1 MKITIPKSKNLALQT
16 LCQNNKTLDFIT
28 DDTRE
33 LDAHSLLVRTK
44 SNETFIDNFLQKD
57 FAKNTKIKTQDL
69 LPNIISPKKLASI
82 FAPLPSIIGITGT
95 NGKTTTA
102 AIVYSMLLDLG
113 FSCALF
119 GTRGAYKND
128 TKIRPK
134 GLTTPSL
141 LELYALLDECR
152 ECDFVVMEVSSHAIC
167 QERIAGLDF
176 VAKVLTNITSDH
188 LDYHKILEEYIRV
201 KNHFLL
207 DEKTIANGG
216 SVIINADEPNAIFN
230 QNALY
235 YGIENAK
242 INTKQVNL
250 KANAYSLDNGISAHI
265 SFENEL
271 ERQQAIMEANLY
283 GKHNL
288 YNALAAILCVKSLQ
302 NLTNKKSPTSNPLKS
317 LDSIVATLQHFGGVE
332 GRMEVVSQNPLI
344 IVDFAHTHDGME
356 QIFSSFKGREIVAVF
371 GAGGDRDKTKR
382 PKMGLCAYKYAKKLY
397 ITSDNPRSENPQEII
412 NDIISGIPTNA
423 LDLGLACKKSE
434 AAQQREIICEVD
446 RKVAITKAIQNLAE
460 NEILLILGKGDE
472 TYQILGDKSIH
483 FDDREVVKEVLASLG
498 QKS

>member
-1 MKITIPKSKNLALQT
+1 MKIAIPKSKNLALV
-16 LCQNNKTLDFIT
+16 CHKNKSLQFIT

-33 LDAHSLLVRTK
+33 LDSHSLLIRTK
-44 SNETFIDNFLQKD
+44 SNAKFIDDFLAKD
-57 FAKNTKIKTQDL
+57 FAKNTNSKIQTQDF
-69 LPNIISPKKLASI
+69 LPSIISPKEFASI

-102 AIVYSMLLDLG
+102 AIIYSILLDLG

-128 TKIRPK
+128 IKIRPK
-134 GLTTPSL
+134 GLTTPTL
-141 LELYALLDECR
+141 LEIYALLDECR
-152 ECDFVVMEVSSHAIC
+152 DCDFVVMEVSSHAIV

-176 VAKVLTNITSDH
+176 VSKVLTNITSDH
-188 LDYHKILEEYIRV
+188 LDYHKTLEEYIRV

-207 DEKTIANGG
+207 DEKNLASGG
-216 SVIINADEPNAIFN
+216 SVIINADEKNASFN
-230 QNALY
+230 KNALY
-235 YGIENAK
+235 YGIEKAK
-242 INTKQVNL
+242 IGTKQVNL

-265 SFENEL
+265 SFVNEL
-271 ERQQAIMEANLY
+271 ETQQAIMEANLY

-302 NLTNKKSPTSNPLKS
+302 NLQNKKSPNPLKS
-317 LDSIVATLQHFGGVE
+317 LDCIVDTVQHFGGVE

-356 QIFSSFKGREIVAVF
+356 QIFASFKGREIVAVF

-397 ITSDNPRSENPQEII
+397 ITSDNPRSENPQDII
-412 NDIISGIPTNA
+412 NDIISGIPKNA
-423 LDLGLACKKSE
+423 LDLAFACKKSE
-434 AAQQREIICEVD
+434 AVQQREIICEID
-446 RKVAITKAIQNLAE
+446 RKVAITKAIQNLAP